1 MPTTSAQMFKC
12 IIMVHTFMIM
22 FTSRQSQ
29 CNPQENFSLEF
40 WWYSSCL
47 VTFST
52 LPETALL
59 FQGTPLCMV
68 SQQSPVWWFWT
79 LSSHVYSICT
89 AWKVISFFSFLSQ
102 EIIPGEM
109 GGFFLVCL
117 TQCICLREWVS
128 VFVLLIT
135 VGWWI
140 LIILQTAF
148 DRHQPRATPHSELGQ
163 TSLAE

>member
-1 MPTTSAQMFKC
+1 MCHQEQLPTSADCYSALNMPTTSAQMFKC

-109 GGFFLVCL
+109 GGLFFGLFNSVHMFAWVGECVCV
-117 TQCICLREWVS
+117 IDH
-128 VFVLLIT
+128 
-135 VGWWI
+135 GWLMNI
-140 LIILQTAF
+140 NNPADSI
-148 DRHQPRATPHSELGQ
+148 R
-163 TSLAE
+163 